1 MKNFSEINL
10 TTNKEQV
17 INLACSSTGLTN
29 NIVEKL
35 YESQKS
41 FGKTDEEIMKYFD
54 NMVIESPKYTSQEF
68 IDEISKLVSELSLN
82 DGVDGTKHKFTQI
95 FLQILTDFDNEG
107 KLDTVNLLD
116 VINEILIIQNPK
128 AKDKLLPVMKLEF
141 STDGKLNESFN
152 HTLSI
157 DNNLN
162 TQMLFEGLKEILT
175 KNNKR
180 WGVTYH
186 IQNSYNAIM
195 NYVNEEIQEIELSS
209 KLVSTNTHFH
219 MTIINDMLSA
229 NVNPMYKNHT
239 NVKELVPDIQTLVF
253 DMVLLVN
260 RYFSIHDSSLDF
272 VKKQTYN
279 DYKEASSNL
288 LKATISSF
296 LASQIISD
304 YDKRGFLGKNQSN
317 VAQENND
324 CVPLESEGCYYY
336 FSNDDYLINKLSAVI
351 DNSKFTKHNV
361 WNISLKSVVDMLNF
375 IKSASVD
382 YNLKIRPII
391 RTYINK
397 SYELAASV
405 EKADLQLK
413 KIQRY

>member
-17 INLACSSTGLTN
+17 INMACSSTGLSS

-41 FGKTDEEIMKYFD
+41 FGKTDDEINQYFE
-54 NMVIESPKYTSQEF
+54 NMTNESTKYTSQEF

-82 DGVDGTKHKFTQI
+82 DGVDGTKHAFTQI
-95 FLQILTDFDNEG
+95 FLQILTDFSNEG
-107 KLDTVNLLD
+107 KLDTINLLD

-128 AKDKLLPVMKLEF
+128 AKDKLVPIMKLNVSEN
-141 STDGKLNESFN
+141 KVLNESFN
-152 HTLSI
+152 QTLSI

-195 NYVNEEIQEIELSS
+195 NYVDEEIQEIELAS
-209 KLVSTNTHFH
+209 KLVTTDTHYH
-219 MTIINDMLSA
+219 MAVINDMLSA

-239 NVKELVPDIQTLVF
+239 NVKELVPDTQTLVF
-253 DMVLLVN
+253 DMMLLIN
-260 RYFSIHDSSLDF
+260 RYFSVHDSSLDF

-279 DYKEASSNL
+279 DYKESASNL
-288 LKATISSF
+288 LKLTISSF

-304 YDKRGFLGKNQSN
+304 NDKRGFLGNQKSN

-324 CVPLESEGCYYY
+324 CVPLECEGNYYY
-336 FSNDDYLINKLSAVI
+336 FSNDDYLINKLSGLI

-361 WNISLKSVVDMLNF
+361 WNMSLKSVVDMLNF
-375 IKSASVD
+375 IKSASMD
-382 YNLKIRPII
+382 YNLKIRPVI
-391 RTYINK
+391 RTYITK
-397 SYELAASV
+397 SFELASSV

-413 KIQRY
+413 KIPRY